1 MEIQGTGGV
10 RPPERVGE
18 PGKVS
23 RPETAAPSGATA
35 PKDQVELSSAGR
47 LLNRALQLPEVRT
60 DRIDQLRQE
69 IASGKYE
76 TKDRLE
82 KAIDAFLHENQ

>member
-18 PGKVS
+18 QGKVS
-23 RPETAAPSGATA
+23 KPGASAPAGAT

-47 LLNRALQLPEVRT
+47 LVNRALQLPEIRT
-60 DRIDQLRQE
+60 DRVDQLRQE

-76 TKDRLE
+76 TKDRIE